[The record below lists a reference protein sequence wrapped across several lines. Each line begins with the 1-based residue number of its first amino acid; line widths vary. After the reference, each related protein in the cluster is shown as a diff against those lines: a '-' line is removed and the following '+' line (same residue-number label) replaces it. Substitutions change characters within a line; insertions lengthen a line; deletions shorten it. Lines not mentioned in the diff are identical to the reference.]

1 SDDEVDES
9 HLNVSSASSI
19 IQHLDVVLDSIRQ
32 ENQKY
37 FVQLSKKIEKNN
49 HANDMDI
56 STYRE
61 PGTSQILEDVMHGN
75 INLLL
80 IRGKSVGD
88 YARQVLRSLY
98 SREELTSS
106 ILPPGGEQFA
116 RKPLDNQRFEKLHR
130 ALRCKYNISGSRYD
144 EFFHKLI
151 RPKLVDFLSDER
163 KRARKSES
171 TKSPPSSSCDRD

>member
-1 SDDEVDES
+1 MKRNRSQVDNLLYRKSDDEVDES

-88 YARQVLRSLY
+88 YARQVL
-98 SREELTSS
+98 
-106 ILPPGGEQFA
+106 
-116 RKPLDNQRFEKLHR
+116 
-130 ALRCKYNISGSRYD
+130 
-144 EFFHKLI
+144 
-151 RPKLVDFLSDER
+151 
-163 KRARKSES
+163 
-171 TKSPPSSSCDRD
+171 